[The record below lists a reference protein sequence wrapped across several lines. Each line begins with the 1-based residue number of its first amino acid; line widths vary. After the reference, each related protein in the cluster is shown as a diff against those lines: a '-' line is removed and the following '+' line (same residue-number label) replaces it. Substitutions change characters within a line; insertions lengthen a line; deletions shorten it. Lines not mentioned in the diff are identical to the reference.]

1 MLRRT
6 TAGLAALLTVAWGA
20 TLWAGNPS
28 VNVQLFRPSAFPTDY
43 LQVRGA
49 TLPPHLTVGGAL
61 ALSYGNR
68 PLVFTRGGG
77 SHAVV
82 EHQLTLDLL
91 VSAAFFERF
100 GVGLALPFFLYQRG
114 EDNGFVP
121 IATYEASAMGD
132 LRVQP
137 VVVLLPHRGRGFGL
151 ALDLSVSVPTAQDG
165 RFAGDAGV
173 QFAPRVAAEVA
184 FPRVRG
190 ALNLGYLVRADR
202 AAFGLRARD
211 RLLFELAAA
220 GTLWPDGLEA
230 FGELLLATPAAAP
243 FVAAH
248 EDQMEGRL
256 GLGYRFGG
264 GFHTRLA
271 VGGGFLDGW
280 GTPEYRLVLQVGF
293 AGAPSGAGGDAPP
306 ALLDPDGDSI
316 LGAAD
321 LCPLEPEDFDGFQD
335 EDGCPDPDNDADGVP
350 DVRDLCPLEPEDLDG
365 FQDEDGCPDPDNDG
379 DGIPDAVDRC
389 PNEPETPNGFEDD
402 DGCPDEFPV
411 SREDGH
417 LVLRDPIRFLRDA
430 PHKLEP
436 ASFDTMARLAE
447 FLNDH
452 PEITRVRVEAHSD
465 SEGDAAA
472 NLALTQAQAEA
483 VVAYLVALDVRP
495 ARLVARGHGE
505 TRPIAPNTEE
515 WGRAANRRVELVV
528 ED

>member
-1 MLRRT
+1 
-6 TAGLAALLTVAWGA
+6 
-20 TLWAGNPS
+20 
-28 VNVQLFRPSAFPTDY
+28 
-43 LQVRGA
+43 
-49 TLPPHLTVGGAL
+49 
-61 ALSYGNR
+61 
-68 PLVFTRGGG
+68 
-77 SHAVV
+77 
-82 EHQLTLDLL
+82 
-91 VSAAFFERF
+91 
-100 GVGLALPFFLYQRG
+100 
-114 EDNGFVP
+114 
-121 IATYEASAMGD
+121 
-132 LRVQP
+132 
-137 VVVLLPHRGRGFGL
+137 
-151 ALDLSVSVPTAQDG
+151 
-165 RFAGDAGV
+165 
-173 QFAPRVAAEVA
+173 
-184 FPRVRG
+184 
-190 ALNLGYLVRADR
+190 
-202 AAFGLRARD
+202 
-211 RLLFELAAA
+211 
-220 GTLWPDGLEA
+220 
-230 FGELLLATPAAAP
+230 
-243 FVAAH
+243 
-248 EDQMEGRL
+248 
-256 GLGYRFGG
+256 
-264 GFHTRLA
+264 
-271 VGGGFLDGW
+271 
-280 GTPEYRLVLQVGF
+280 
-293 AGAPSGAGGDAPP
+293 
-306 ALLDPDGDSI
+306 
-316 LGAAD
+316 
-321 LCPLEPEDFDGFQD
+321 
-335 EDGCPDPDNDADGVP
+335 VP